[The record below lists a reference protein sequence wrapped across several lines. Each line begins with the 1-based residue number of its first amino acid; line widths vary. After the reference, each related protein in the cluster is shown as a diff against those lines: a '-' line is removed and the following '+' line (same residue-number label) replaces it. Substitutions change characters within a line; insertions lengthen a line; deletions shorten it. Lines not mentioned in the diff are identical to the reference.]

1 MIKKP
6 PRIPRAG
13 TFLLLQELLY
23 PRPVLV
29 SGKDQLFKITEVP
42 LNADLQHL
50 DM

>member
-6 PRIPRAG
+6 PRLPRVG
-13 TFLLLQELLY
+13 TFLLLQVLLY
-23 PRPVLV
+23 PRPILV
-29 SGKDQLFKITEVP
+29 AEKDQPYKITEVP